1 MGDSNPVSG
10 QPQAAGAPQKGN
22 CQPMMWEFY
31 EPLEDA
37 SQSLQVISSQTLLAK
52 DAAREYQTCTKR
64 LVLSRPVSASHQP
77 PVNFSVVSEGLYRSG
92 YPQAHDYAFME
103 TLKLKTIVTLVSK
116 ELPDGYH
123 EFIQA
128 NNITHRIFD
137 MAGTKKEDIPV
148 EMMRAIHEVVSNPAN
163 HPLLVHCNQGK
174 HRTGCVVGVFR
185 KSNQWD
191 VKRIIDEYITFAEPK
206 IRETDLKYLTEFQLA
221 NLGHQ
226 SQKVVLSTG
235 NSRFYRF
242 AIVVIFALF
251 ALYPLSKFKVHE
263 PRPKTD

>member
-1 MGDSNPVSG
+1 MGDSDLVSG
-10 QPQAAGAPQKGN
+10 QPRADGAPHEGD

-31 EPLEDA
+31 GEDA
-37 SQSLQVISSQTLLAK
+37 SRPLQVISSQTLLAK
-52 DAAREYQTCTKR
+52 DAVREYQNCTKR
-64 LVLSRPVSASHQP
+64 LVLGRSMSASRQP
-77 PVNFSVVSEGLYRSG
+77 PLNFSVVSEGLYRSG
-92 YPQAHDYAFME
+92 YPQTQDYSFME
-103 TLKLKTIVTLVSK
+103 TLKLKTIVTLVRK
-116 ELPDGYH
+116 EFPDGYQ

-128 NNITHRIFD
+128 NGITHKIFD

-148 EMMRAIHEVVSNPAN
+148 EMMRAIHEVVSNPEN

-221 NLGHQ
+221 SLGHQ
-226 SQKVVLSTG
+226 TQEVALFTSS
-235 NSRFYRF
+235 NRFYRF

-251 ALYPLSKFKVHE
+251 AFYPLSKFKVHE
-263 PRPKTD
+263 PRPKTN